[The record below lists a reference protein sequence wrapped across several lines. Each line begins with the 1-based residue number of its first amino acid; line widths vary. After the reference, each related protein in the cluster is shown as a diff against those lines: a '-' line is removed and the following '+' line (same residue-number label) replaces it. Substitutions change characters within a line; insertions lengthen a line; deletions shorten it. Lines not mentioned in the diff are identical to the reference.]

1 MLFTI
6 GGFTL
11 DDTVTPDG
19 RVIRAAPGGNALYA
33 AVGARVWTEEVG
45 IVSPV
50 GCDYPQEHLDRLAQA
65 GFNLDGVR
73 RIDEPGF
80 HVWILHEGDGKRQI
94 IYRLDSGDNKTLDP
108 RPEDLPPQIGA
119 ADAAHLCPILGASQ
133 AALAEA
139 LLDRSVPATLD
150 LIVVPDQI
158 DVSRGHD
165 RSIWPGL
172 LALLPSVEEVR
183 ALFGDLPLG
192 ELIEA
197 LRAVGPQ
204 TFAVKLGEH
213 GSVVNDPARGRLFHV
228 PAYPAEVT
236 DATGAGDSFC
246 GGFLAGIR
254 ELGDPV
260 EAALRGTVSASFV
273 IEDFGALHALDRSG
287 GQAAE
292 RLAALHPEVRP
303 IEESPLVTSLD
314 KPWRQR

>member
-1 MLFTI
+1 MFYAI

-33 AVGARVWTEEVG
+33 AVGARIWTDEVA

-65 GFNLDGVR
+65 GFDLDSVR
-73 RIDEPGF
+73 RIDHPGF
-80 HVWILHEGDGKRQI
+80 HIWVLHEGDGRRQI
-94 IYRLDSGDNKTLDP
+94 VYRLDSGDNQTLDP
-108 RPEDLPPQIGA
+108 RPADLPARIGA

-133 AALAEA
+133 AALAAA
-139 LLDRSVPATLD
+139 LREKGVPTTLD

-158 DVSRGHD
+158 DVSSGHD

-172 LALLPSVEEVR
+172 LALLPSVEEVQV
-183 ALFGDLPLG
+183 LFGDLPLE
-192 ELIEA
+192 ELIGA
-197 LRAVGPQ
+197 LKAVGPPM
-204 TFAVKLGEH
+204 FAIKMGWR
-213 GSVVNDPARGRLFHV
+213 GCIVNDRDRLYHV
-228 PAYPAEVT
+228 PAYPTEVI

-246 GGFLAGIR
+246 GGFLTGIR

-260 EAALRGTVSASFV
+260 EAALRGTISASFV

-287 GQAAE
+287 GVAAE
-292 RLAALHPEVRP
+292 RLAALRPSVRP
-303 IEESPLVTSLD
+303 LEESPLRANLD
-314 KPWRQR
+314 GPWR